1 MKLSKAIFA
10 LLLLVV
16 LITGYYVKR
25 SLDLQEKVINLQ
37 TGQVEDASAS
47 NEQNDNCHDPVS
59 GKMYSHFVNKQS
71 VNLRESPNT
80 SSTVIE
86 KLDKRQN
93 ILLLE
98 TAAQTAPDANQFMT
112 KKAIEFTTETTSF
125 TLSPNK
131 AIEIIDPEPNTTMIR
146 VRYIHPELGAL
157 EARVPK
163 DTVTNLVNETWV
175 KVRSD
180 AGNEGW
186 LLQRFLDNIE
196 VC

>member
-25 SLDLQEKVINLQ
+25 SLDLQEKAINLQ
-37 TGQVEDASAS
+37 TGQVEDASVS

-80 SSTVIE
+80 SSAVVE

-93 ILLLE
+93 VLLLE

-112 KKAIEFTTETTSF
+112 KKVIEFTTETTSF

-131 AIEIIDPEPNTTMIR
+131 AIEIVDPEPNTTMIR
-146 VRYIHPELGAL
+146 IRYIHPELGAL

-175 KVRSD
+175 KVRSN

>member
-10 LLLLVV
+10 LLLLIV
-16 LITGYYVKR
+16 LIAGYYVKR

-37 TGQVEDASAS
+37 TGQVEDASVS

-131 AIEIIDPEPNTTMIR
+131 AVEIIDPEPNTTMIR

-157 EARVPK
+157 EARIPK

-175 KVRSD
+175 KVRSN

>member
-10 LLLLVV
+10 LLLLIV
-16 LITGYYVKR
+16 LIAGYYVKR

-37 TGQVEDASAS
+37 TGQVEDASVS

-80 SSTVIE
+80 SSAVVE

-93 ILLLE
+93 VLLLE

-131 AIEIIDPEPNTTMIR
+131 AIEIVDPEPNTTMIR
-146 VRYIHPELGAL
+146 IRYIHPELGAL

>member
-10 LLLLVV
+10 LLLLIV
-16 LITGYYVKR
+16 LIAGYYVKR

-37 TGQVEDASAS
+37 TGQVEDASVS

-131 AIEIIDPEPNTTMIR
+131 AIEIVDPEPNTTMIR

-175 KVRSD
+175 KVRSN

>member
-25 SLDLQEKVINLQ
+25 SLDLQEKAINLQ
-37 TGQVEDASAS
+37 TGQVEDASVS

-131 AIEIIDPEPNTTMIR
+131 AIEIVDPEPNTTMIR
-146 VRYIHPELGAL
+146 IRYIHPELGAL

-175 KVRSD
+175 KVRSN

>member
-37 TGQVEDASAS
+37 TGQVEDASVS

-80 SSTVIE
+80 SSAVVE

-93 ILLLE
+93 VLLLE

-131 AIEIIDPEPNTTMIR
+131 AIEIVDPEPNTTMIR
-146 VRYIHPELGAL
+146 IRYIHPELGAL

>member
-10 LLLLVV
+10 LLLLIV
-16 LITGYYVKR
+16 LIAGYYVKR
-25 SLDLQEKVINLQ
+25 SLDLQEKAINLQ
-37 TGQVEDASAS
+37 TGQVEDASVS
-47 NEQNDNCHDPVS
+47 NEQNDNCHDPIS

-80 SSTVIE
+80 SSAVVE

-93 ILLLE
+93 VLLLE

-157 EARVPK
+157 EARIPK

>member
-10 LLLLVV
+10 LLLLIV
-16 LITGYYVKR
+16 LIAGYYVKR

-37 TGQVEDASAS
+37 TGQVEDASVS

-131 AIEIIDPEPNTTMIR
+131 AIEIVDPEPNTTMIR

>member
-37 TGQVEDASAS
+37 TGQVEDASVS

-131 AIEIIDPEPNTTMIR
+131 AIEIVDPEPNTTMIR
-146 VRYIHPELGAL
+146 IRYIHPELGAL

-175 KVRSD
+175 KVRSN

>member
-10 LLLLVV
+10 LLLLIV
-16 LITGYYVKR
+16 LIAGYYVKR

-37 TGQVEDASAS
+37 TGQVEDASVS

-131 AIEIIDPEPNTTMIR
+131 AIEIVDPEPNTTMIR
-146 VRYIHPELGAL
+146 IRYIHPELGAL

-175 KVRSD
+175 KVRSN

>member
-25 SLDLQEKVINLQ
+25 SLDLQEKAINLQ
-37 TGQVEDASAS
+37 TGQVEDASVS

-80 SSTVIE
+80 SSAVVE

-93 ILLLE
+93 VLLLE

-131 AIEIIDPEPNTTMIR
+131 AIEIVDPEPNTTMIR
-146 VRYIHPELGAL
+146 IRYIHPELGAL

-175 KVRSD
+175 KVRSN

>member
-10 LLLLVV
+10 LLLLIV
-16 LITGYYVKR
+16 LIAGYYVKR

-37 TGQVEDASAS
+37 TGQVEDASVS

-131 AIEIIDPEPNTTMIR
+131 AVEIIDPEPNTTMIR

-157 EARVPK
+157 EARIPK

>member
-10 LLLLVV
+10 LLLLIV
-16 LITGYYVKR
+16 LIAGYYVKR

-37 TGQVEDASAS
+37 TGQVEDASVS

-80 SSTVIE
+80 SSAVVE

-93 ILLLE
+93 VLLLE

-131 AIEIIDPEPNTTMIR
+131 AIEIVDPEPNTTMIR
-146 VRYIHPELGAL
+146 IRYIHPELGAL

-175 KVRSD
+175 KVRSN

>member
-37 TGQVEDASAS
+37 TGQVEDASVS

-131 AIEIIDPEPNTTMIR
+131 AVEIIDPEPNTTMIR

>member
-25 SLDLQEKVINLQ
+25 SLDLQEKAINLQ
-37 TGQVEDASAS
+37 TGQVEDASVS

-80 SSTVIE
+80 SSAVVE

-93 ILLLE
+93 VLLLE

-131 AIEIIDPEPNTTMIR
+131 AIEIVDPEPNTTMIR
-146 VRYIHPELGAL
+146 IRYIHPELGAL

-175 KVRSD
+175 KVRSN

-186 LLQRFLDNIE
+186 LLQRFLDNID

>member
-37 TGQVEDASAS
+37 TGQVEDASVS

-131 AIEIIDPEPNTTMIR
+131 AVEIIDPEPNTTMIR

-157 EARVPK
+157 EARIPK

>member
-37 TGQVEDASAS
+37 MGQVEDASVS
-47 NEQNDNCHDPVS
+47 NEQNDNRHDPVS

-131 AIEIIDPEPNTTMIR
+131 AVEIIDPEPNTTMIR

-157 EARVPK
+157 EARIPK

>member
-10 LLLLVV
+10 LLLLIV
-16 LITGYYVKR
+16 LIAGYYVKR
-25 SLDLQEKVINLQ
+25 SLDLQEKAINLQ
-37 TGQVEDASAS
+37 TGQVEDASVS

-80 SSTVIE
+80 SSAVVE

-93 ILLLE
+93 VLLLE

-131 AIEIIDPEPNTTMIR
+131 AIEIVDPEPNTTMIR
-146 VRYIHPELGAL
+146 IRYIHPELGAL

-175 KVRSD
+175 KVRSN

>member
-10 LLLLVV
+10 LLLLIV
-16 LITGYYVKR
+16 LIAGYYVKR

-37 TGQVEDASAS
+37 TSQVEDASVS

-131 AIEIIDPEPNTTMIR
+131 AIEIVDPEPNTTMIR

-175 KVRSD
+175 KVRSN